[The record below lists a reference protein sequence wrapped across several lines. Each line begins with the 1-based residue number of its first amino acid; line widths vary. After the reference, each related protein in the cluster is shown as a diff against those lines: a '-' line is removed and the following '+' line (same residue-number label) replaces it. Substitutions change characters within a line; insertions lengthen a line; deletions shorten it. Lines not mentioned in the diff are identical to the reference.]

1 MKNKFLASV
10 ALGAGITFGGLFSQT
25 VDASELTNQ
34 DLAYM
39 AKENSVV
46 LNQGP
51 IKEGNYNI
59 TFTDQEYDYHF
70 WNIDGTFGWKYEITG
85 HSERFKRLENN
96 LDAQSPTQVHTERL
110 NKGQNTE
117 KQQQVEYKEETPKE
131 YKNETPKVDKQQV
144 QFDHQ
149 NRVNNQQVKQENTNT
164 TKNVSSG
171 TPRGMEGIVQRE
183 SGGDPTAINPSSG
196 AAGKYQF
203 MQGTWDAYAPS
214 EHKGKSPAQ
223 VPEHVQ
229 DKVAAKVW
237 NGGAGASHWAETL

>member
-1 MKNKFLASV
+1 MKNKVLASV
-10 ALGAGITFGGLFSQT
+10 ALGVGITFGGLFSQQA
-25 VDASELTNQ
+25 DASELTNQ

-59 TFTDQEYDYHF
+59 TFTDEEYDYHF

-117 KQQQVEYKEETPKE
+117 KQQQVEYKE
-131 YKNETPKVDKQQV
+131 ETPKVDKQQV